1 MPSYWLNPSGK
12 FYCGMKAL
20 FELCSAPLRQRIK
33 KERKEKLWQPF
44 NDEAIVQVQKKL
56 NDLANNQKPDCSS
69 AGAAAA
75 LSRGSSED
83 SSPSTVSVLSTSKPT
98 DNDVGASRLELG
110 QLLSY
115 FKSFYVF
122 SW

>member
-12 FYCGMKAL
+12 FYCGVKAL
-20 FELCSAPLRQRIK
+20 FELCSATLKQRIR

-56 NDLANNQKPDCSS
+56 NDLANNQKADWPSS
-69 AGAAAA
+69 SSGTGAAA

-98 DNDVGASRLELG
+98 DNDVGAS
-110 QLLSY
+110 
-115 FKSFYVF
+115 
-122 SW
+122 